1 MSALRRSAISVA
13 VSLALAIPMSSLA
26 QTDRTFLANVPIG
39 TAPANGGSTA
49 TVTSANGRYVAFQS
63 AATNLVSG
71 DTNGVIDVFLY
82 DRESNSVSL
91 ISKSSTGAIGNA
103 MSFEPS
109 ISADGRYVMFA
120 SDASNLVAGDTNNR
134 TDSFVHD
141 RNTGQTI
148 RVSVGTDGSQHNFP
162 SIEGAIS
169 SDGRY
174 AAFRTF
180 AAFDPADLNSTTDIY
195 LRDIVL
201 GTTTWITKTAAGNSS
216 HSGISFPAMSGDG
229 TVIGFT
235 SPSGTFVAGDT
246 NNVTDVFTFDRKT
259 NAMQRV
265 SVSSSGLQANQGSAT
280 PALNQDGTR
289 IAFATDASNLVSGD
303 VNAQRDVVIYDRTNS
318 TLSLVSIS
326 DTGARINGS
335 SQNRRAFSVSA
346 DGRYVVF
353 QTPAPNVVAGD
364 TNTLADLFIRDTI
377 ANRTERV
384 SLTNFETAPNGQ
396 SVDGTISADGR
407 WVGFRSF
414 ATNMVSAPVIGS
426 FSNVY
431 LRDRVTNEPPVA
443 NAGGD
448 RTVEATAILTPV
460 VLDGSASTD
469 PDGDNLL
476 YTWSGSF
483 GVLSGVTVSPTFA
496 LGNHAISLTVDDSNG
511 GLASDAITVSVVD
524 TTAPVLSI
532 PSDVVVV
539 ASGPL
544 SAINIGS
551 ATATDIFPFVI
562 SNDAPSYFPVGET
575 LVTWV
580 AEDEN
585 GNRSEGIQRVLA
597 HYAFDGFFGPLKKD
611 KEHNEGRTLPVKFKL
626 SYADGSPVENAQ
638 IQILLDRVING
649 VPVGSPEPA
658 MIKRSKNEDGKYQV
672 LVETAGLAAGDYLLM
687 LDAGDGNVPYSTTV
701 SLRSNEHGHRGHHEK
716 SEHEN
721 HKEKDK
727 DKDKEKDKEKSK
739 NKDK

>member
-13 VSLALAIPMSSLA
+13 VSLALALPVSTLA

-39 TAPANGGSTA
+39 TAPANGGSNA

-71 DTNGVIDVFLY
+71 DTNSVTDVFIY

-91 ISKSSTGAIGNA
+91 ISKSSAGLIGNG
-103 MSFEPS
+103 MSFDPS
-109 ISADGRYVMFA
+109 VSADGRYVMFA
-120 SDASNLVAGDTNNR
+120 SDASNLVVGDTNNR
-134 TDSFVHD
+134 SDSFVHD
-141 RNTGQTI
+141 RNTGETI
-148 RVSVGTDGSQHNFP
+148 RVSIGTNGSQHNFP
-162 SIEGAIS
+162 SLEGAIS

-174 AAFRTF
+174 AAFRSF
-180 AAFDPADLNSTTDIY
+180 AAFDPADINSTTDIY
-195 LRDIVL
+195 VRDLVL
-201 GTTTWITKTAAGNSS
+201 GTTTWVTKTAAGNSN

-235 SPSGTFVAGDT
+235 SASTTFVSGDT
-246 NNVTDVFTFDRKT
+246 NNVIDVFTFDRKT
-259 NAMQRV
+259 NAIQRV
-265 SVSSSGLQANQGSAT
+265 SVSSSGLQANQGSST
-280 PALNQDGTR
+280 PSLNQDGTR

-303 VNAQRDVVIYDRTNS
+303 VNGQRDVVIYDRTTS
-318 TLSLVSIS
+318 TQSLVSIS

-414 ATNMVSAPVIGS
+414 ATNMVAAPVIAT

-431 LRDRVTNEPPVA
+431 LRDRVTNESPVA
-443 NAGGD
+443 NAGGN
-448 RTVEATAILTPV
+448 RTVEATAILSPV

-469 PDGDNLL
+469 PDGDSLL

-496 LGNHAISLTVDDSNG
+496 LGNHPISLTVDDSNG
-511 GLASDAITVSVVD
+511 GLASDAITISVVD

-532 PSDVVVV
+532 PTDVVVV
-539 ASGPL
+539 ASGPM
-544 SAINIGS
+544 STINIGS
-551 ATATDIFPFVI
+551 ATASDIFPLTV
-562 SNDAPSYFPVGET
+562 SNDAPSLFPVGET
-575 LVTWV
+575 LVTWI

-585 GNRSEGIQRVLA
+585 GNRSEGVQRVLA
-597 HYAFDGFFGPLKKD
+597 HYAFEGFFGPLKNDKD
-611 KEHNEGRTLPVKFKL
+611 HNEGRTLPVKFKL

-638 IQILLDRVING
+638 IQILLDRVVNG
-649 VPVGSPEPA
+649 APVGSPVPA
-658 MIKRSKNEDGKYQV
+658 TIKQSKNEDGEYHV
-672 LVETAGLAAGDYLLM
+672 LVETAGLAVGDYLLM
-687 LDAGDGNVPYSTTV
+687 LDAGDGNSPYSTTV
-701 SLRSNEHGHRGHHEK
+701 SNRANENKGKG
-716 SEHEN
+716 
-721 HKEKDK
+721 
-727 DKDKEKDKEKSK
+727 K
-739 NKDK
+739 NK